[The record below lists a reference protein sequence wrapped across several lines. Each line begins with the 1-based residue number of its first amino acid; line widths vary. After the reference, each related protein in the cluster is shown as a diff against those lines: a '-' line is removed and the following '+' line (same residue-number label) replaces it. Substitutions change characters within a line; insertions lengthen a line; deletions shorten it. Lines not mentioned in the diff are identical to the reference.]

1 MIVTIVPAS
10 RAGQG
15 FSFRVEAHETTSIR
29 ALKLLLTDNQALPSD
44 ARTFLPTQRS
54 GTHPNIVFVYMQ
66 RIVGDD
72 LTLLDIAYSE
82 RRVITL
88 VHVAPSPPDFL
99 SPQPRHSPPPCL
111 TPTPP
116 PMPSGQRVTLHGL
129 VNSAWLN
136 GCDGE
141 VGMMTLVI

>member
-10 RAGQG
+10 HAGQG
-15 FSFRVEAHETTSIR
+15 HSLRVEAHETTSIR
-29 ALKLLLTDNQALPSD
+29 ALKLLLTHTQALPSD
-44 ARTFLPTQRS
+44 ARTFLPPQR
-54 GTHPNIVFVYMQ
+54 THPNIVFVYMQ
-66 RIVGDD
+66 RILSDD

-82 RRVITL
+82 RHVITL
-88 VHVAPSPPDFL
+88 VHVAPSPTDFL
-99 SPQPRHSPPPCL
+99 SPQPRHSPPPCP

-141 VGMMTLVI
+141 VG

>member
-10 RAGQG
+10 HAGQG
-15 FSFRVEAHETTSIR
+15 FSLRVEAHETTSIR
-29 ALKLLLTDNQALPSD
+29 ALKLLLTDTQALPSD
-44 ARTFLPTQRS
+44 ARTFLPPQR
-54 GTHPNIVFVYMQ
+54 THPNIVFVYMQ
-66 RIVGDD
+66 RILGDD

-99 SPQPRHSPPPCL
+99 SPGPPPCP
-111 TPTPP
+111 TPTSP

-141 VGMMTLVI
+141 VG